1 LRQLIRQLRMA
12 KTTGTRAC
20 RSPSAV
26 GPAIGDQRGV
36 FGLLDCLEADFLPA
50 LKNVF
55 IGGRNFPALILSC
68 HELNRNSDTVVRY
81 QPISP

>member
-1 LRQLIRQLRMA
+1 MA
-12 KTTGTRAC
+12 ETTGPLAC
-20 RSPSAV
+20 RSQARLAP
-26 GPAIGDQRGV
+26 PIGDQREV